1 MGSPVSAIVANLY
14 MEFFEKIAIDSSPI
28 KPRVWLRYVDDTF
41 CVLRKG
47 TETQLLDHLNGVRP
61 EIQFTMESEK
71 DGKLPFLDCNVTRQ
85 ENGELTVSVY
95 RKVTHTDRYLNF
107 NSHNPVHVRRG
118 VVKCL
123 YNRAENLVTMEEDLQ
138 REKEHL
144 QKVLGWNGYPK
155 SFISSSTKHHSNNKN
170 QESHTDEIKVFI
182 PYVQGMSEDI
192 RRVCRQHGIK
202 TIFKSAPTYF
212 KIKVKYQ
219 LPIDKH
225 SGIVYEIPCTCGKVY
240 VGETI
245 RRLGTRIK
253 EHKEACQSCSLDK
266 SAIAEHAWTEHHPIK
281 WDNVKILDN
290 ANRQDLLRLKEAMH
304 IQLKDE
310 GERVNRDIGT
320 AVPYCWIAMLKLL

>member
-1 MGSPVSAIVANLY
+1 M
-14 MEFFEKIAIDSSPI
+14 
-28 KPRVWLRYVDDTF
+28 
-41 CVLRKG
+41 
-47 TETQLLDHLNGVRP
+47 
-61 EIQFTMESEK
+61 
-71 DGKLPFLDCNVTRQ
+71 
-85 ENGELTVSVY
+85 TVSVY
-95 RKVTHTDRYLNF
+95 RKGTHTDRYLNF

-123 YNRAENLVTMEEDLQ
+123 YNRAENLITMEEDLQ

-144 QKVLGWNGYPK
+144 QKVLSWNGYPK
-155 SFISSSTKHHSNNKN
+155 SFISSSTEHHDSTNKN
-170 QESHTDEIKVFI
+170 QESQTDEIKVFI

-202 TIFKSAPTYF
+202 TIFKSAL
-212 KIKVKYQ
+212 KYQ

-253 EHKEACQSCSLDK
+253 EHKEACQSYSLDK
-266 SAIAEHAWTEHHPIK
+266 SAIAEHAWTEHHPIQ
-281 WDNVKILDN
+281 WDNIKILDK
-290 ANRQDLLRLKEAMH
+290 AKRQDLFRIKEAMH

-310 GERVNRDIGT
+310 GERVNRVFFVHSSSSAHAHACVCFVYFFSFCIIQT
-320 AVPYCWIAMLKLL
+320 VT

>member
-1 MGSPVSAIVANLY
+1 
-14 MEFFEKIAIDSSPI
+14 
-28 KPRVWLRYVDDTF
+28 
-41 CVLRKG
+41 
-47 TETQLLDHLNGVRP
+47 
-61 EIQFTMESEK
+61 
-71 DGKLPFLDCNVTRQ
+71 
-85 ENGELTVSVY
+85 
-95 RKVTHTDRYLNF
+95 
-107 NSHNPVHVRRG
+107 
-118 VVKCL
+118 
-123 YNRAENLVTMEEDLQ
+123 MEEDLQ

-202 TIFKSAPTYF
+202 TIFKSAPTLRSRLT
-212 KIKVKYQ
+212 KVKYQ

-290 ANRQDLLRLKEAMH
+290 ANRQDLLRLKEAIH

-310 GERVNRDIGT
+310 GDRESEQRHRNSSSLLLDINAET
-320 AVPYCWIAMLKLL
+320 IVIIFVHSSSSAHAHACVCFVYSFKHPNITVT